1 MHKMGVKIE
10 INKDE
15 YKELVAYC
23 ELNNLDVVSVVRKC
37 FLEGYRIEKY
47 GLLSGS
53 KEVQEDKKVEY
64 VEVVKEVI
72 KEIPKVEYVEV
83 IKEVP
88 KIEYIEVIK
97 EVPKVEYVEVIKE
110 VPKIEYIEVVK
121 EIQNNPT
128 EVEVVKYVD
137 REVIKEVIVEK
148 TDETLKTK
156 LDSLQKTLMVLRSE
170 IIEKD
175 KKIKENEDLINKLK
189 PLVENK
195 AIFLKGSN
203 LNNLI

>member
-1 MHKMGVKIE
+1 MSVKIE

-53 KEVQEDKKVEY
+53 KEPQEEKKVEY
-64 VEVVKEVI
+64 IEVVK
-72 KEIPKVEYVEV
+72 
-83 IKEVP
+83 
-88 KIEYIEVIK
+88 EVIK

-110 VPKIEYIEVVK
+110 VPKIEYVEVIKQVPKVEYVEVIKEVPKIEYVEVVK

-128 EVEVVKYVD
+128 EVEMIKYVD

-156 LDSLQKTLMVLRSE
+156 LDSLQKTLMILRSE

>member
-1 MHKMGVKIE
+1 MSVKIE

-53 KEVQEDKKVEY
+53 KEPQEDKKVEY

-72 KEIPKVEYVEV
+72 KEI
-83 IKEVP
+83 
-88 KIEYIEVIK
+88 
-97 EVPKVEYVEVIKE
+97 PKVEYVEVIKE